1 MREKV
6 QAHIENIALHHT
18 VFDLPFAYMGAF
30 LAAKGHPGWG
40 TLLWITLAV
49 TGARSAALAIDN
61 FVDLKY
67 DKVHPRFTK
76 RPMVRGAVTKGEA
89 LLLIVMSLALC
100 LYAVAKLPPVCL
112 RLLPLAALPFV
123 VYPFMKRL
131 TGLCH
136 AVLGVAIA
144 MAPAGGW
151 MAAGG
156 QIDPPMLLLCSAVGI
171 WIGAFDVIYG
181 VQDEAFDRTHGLHS
195 LATEVGAVQAVALA
209 RIGHFL
215 CILCFAALGAL
226 LHLAFPYYIGV
237 FLAAATLLYQHS
249 IVDIRQFRWLT
260 QRYFMCNGIVAVA
273 MFLCTAASFYF

>member
-1 MREKV
+1 MRGKV

-40 TLLWITLAV
+40 TLLWITLGV

-89 LLLIVMSLALC
+89 LLLIAMSLALC

-195 LATEVGAVQAVALA
+195 LATEVGAAQAVALA

-237 FLAAATLLYQHS
+237 FLAAATLFYQHS

-260 QRYFMCNGIVAVA
+260 QRYFMRNGIVAVA

>member
-1 MREKV
+1 MRAKV
-6 QAHIENIALHHT
+6 RAHIENIALHHT

-30 LAAKGHPGWG
+30 LAAGGCPGWE

-76 RPMVRGAVTKGEA
+76 RPMGTGAVTRGEA
-89 LLLIVMSLALC
+89 LLLIAMSLALS

-123 VYPFMKRL
+123 VYPFMKRV

-156 QIDPPMLLLCSAVGI
+156 HIDPPMLLLCSAVGI
-171 WIGAFDVIYG
+171 WIGAFDVVYG
-181 VQDEAFDRTHGLHS
+181 VQDEAFDRAHGLHS
-195 LATEVGAVQAVALA
+195 LATAVGAVRAVALA
-209 RIGHFL
+209 RAGHVL
-215 CILCFAALGAL
+215 CLLCFAALGAL
-226 LHLAFPYYIGV
+226 LHLSFPYYIGV
-237 FLAAATLLYQHS
+237 VIAAVTLFYQHR
-249 IVDIRQFRWLT
+249 IVDIRDFRWLT
-260 QRYFMCNGIVAVA
+260 QRYFMRNGIVAVA
-273 MFLCTAASFYF
+273 MALCTAVSYYF

>member
-1 MREKV
+1 MRGKV

-40 TLLWITLAV
+40 PLLWITLAV

-67 DKVHPRFTK
+67 DKMHPRFTK

-89 LLLIVMSLALC
+89 LLLIAMSLALC

-156 QIDPPMLLLCSAVGI
+156 QIDPPMLLLCLAVGI

-195 LATEVGAVQAVALA
+195 LATEVGAAQAVALA

-237 FLAAATLLYQHS
+237 FLAAATLFYQHS

-260 QRYFMCNGIVAVA
+260 QRYFMRNGVVAVA